1 MENEEK
7 KLRLKLCQIEQSIR
21 QLQRV
26 KEVMGLSDD
35 RIDAKLNRLLD
46 LYSEDLRKLDELEK

>member
-1 MENEEK
+1 MENETK

-26 KEVMGLSDD
+26 KEVMELSDEK
-35 RIDAKLNRLLD
+35 IDTKLNSLLD
-46 LYSEDLRKLDELEK
+46 LYSEYLRKLDDLEK

>member
-26 KEVMGLSDD
+26 KEVMELSDD
-35 RIDAKLNRLLD
+35 RIDAK
-46 LYSEDLRKLDELEK
+46 

>member
-26 KEVMGLSDD
+26 KAVMELSDD

-46 LYSEDLRKLDELEK
+46 LYSEYLRKLDELEK